1 MGLEADE
8 IHKRKIFE
16 IHNYNIQKQVKGH
29 LNK

>member
-16 IHNYNIQKQVKGH
+16 IYNDKIQKQVKGYLH
-29 LNK
+29 K